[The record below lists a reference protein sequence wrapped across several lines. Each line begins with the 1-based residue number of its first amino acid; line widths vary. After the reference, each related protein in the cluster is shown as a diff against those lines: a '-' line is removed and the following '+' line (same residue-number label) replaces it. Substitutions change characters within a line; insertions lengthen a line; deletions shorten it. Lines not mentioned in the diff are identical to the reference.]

1 MTIFDVIANDVGE
14 ESVITFYG
22 WGEKLKRRHVNN
34 DVSVDENRR

>member
-22 WGEKLKRRHVNN
+22 LGKNSKGVIVN